1 METALSIIAS
11 NNPLAIIALIAV
23 VVVYGVITYQR
34 NTTAKIRNNQNTE
47 RKYEIEQL
55 QIESTTLKQDVAK
68 MKEEQHIMNTE
79 KQLMQKDIAHLFE
92 ENSTVKDDIRVIKET
107 LNNIQISIQKIGAYY
122 DFVLERRK
130 KNDG

>member
-11 NNPLAIIALIAV
+11 NNPLAIIALMAV
-23 VVVYGVITYQR
+23 VVVYGIITYQR
-34 NTTAKIRNNQNTE
+34 NTTAKIRNNQNNE

-55 QIESTTLKQDVAK
+55 QIESTSLKQETAK
-68 MKEEQHIMNTE
+68 MKEELHIMNTE
-79 KQLMQKDIAHLFE
+79 KQLMQKDIGHLFE
-92 ENSTVKDDIRVIKET
+92 ENSTVKDDIRAIKET

-130 KNDG
+130 KND